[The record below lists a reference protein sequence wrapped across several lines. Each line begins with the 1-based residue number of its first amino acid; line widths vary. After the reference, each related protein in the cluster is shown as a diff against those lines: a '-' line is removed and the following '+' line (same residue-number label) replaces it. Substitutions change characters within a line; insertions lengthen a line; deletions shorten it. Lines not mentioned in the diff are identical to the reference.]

1 MKVLHLSNDFA
12 GSTVHAELY
21 QRLDA
26 EGVSQIIYC
35 PVRHSN
41 LMGRNAFEGDNTE
54 IIYSPILKKNHRLL
68 FHLKINDLVKDVEQ
82 KVDLSKVDLVHA
94 TTLFSDGAVALKLKK
109 KYGIPY
115 VVAVRNTDIN
125 VFMRYM
131 PHLWNVH
138 RQVIREAEKVIFI
151 SPNLQRRVTS
161 HWTLKGLTELLE
173 QKGVVIANGL
183 NDYWLEHRCITPAR
197 QSHSVCYV
205 GKFDSNKN
213 VIRLMDVVLRLRAD
227 IPDLTLHLVGGGGEN
242 EQRVIQ
248 LVRQFPD
255 CLICHGP
262 IYDKPLL
269 QSIYQQCSVFAMPS
283 KKETFGLVYLEALS
297 QGLRVLYTR
306 GEGIDGL
313 FEKRVGEA
321 VNPYSEKEIEAA
333 LSRLLQ
339 QPDAY
344 NMLEDTDFEPFR
356 WKSIAHRYFEIYHHI
371 IIYKVND

>member
-1 MKVLHLSNDFA
+1 MKILHLSNDFA

-21 QRLDA
+21 KRLDG
-26 EGVSQIIYC
+26 EGLSQVVYC
-35 PVRHSN
+35 PVRSAG
-41 LMGRNAFEGDNTE
+41 LVGRNAFEGQHTE
-54 IIYSPILKKNHRLL
+54 IIYSPILKKIHRLF
-68 FHLKINDLVKDVEQ
+68 FHLKIKDLVKDVEQ
-82 KVDLSKVDLVHA
+82 KMNLSEINIVHA
-94 TTLFSDGAVALKLKK
+94 TTLFSDGAVALQLKK

-138 RQVIREAEKVIFI
+138 RQVICEAEKVIFI
-151 SPNLQRRVTS
+151 SPNLQRRVTR
-161 HWTLKGLTELLE
+161 HWTLKGLTELLD

-183 NDYWLEHRCITPAR
+183 NDYWLENRCITPAR

-213 VIRLMDVVLRLRAD
+213 VLRLMDVVLRLRAD

-242 EQRVIQ
+242 EERVIQ
-248 LVRQFPD
+248 LVHQFPD

-313 FEKRVGEA
+313 FNKRVGEK
-321 VNPYSEKEIEAA
+321 VNARSQREVEEA
-333 LSRLLQ
+333 LERLLS
-339 QPDAY
+339 QPEAY
-344 NMLEDTDFEPFR
+344 DQLAAEDFEPFH
-356 WKSIAHRYFEIYHHI
+356 WDSIARRYREIYLHI
-371 IIYKVND
+371 

>member
-21 QRLDA
+21 QRLDT
-26 EGVSQIIYC
+26 EGVTQIIYC
-35 PVRHSN
+35 PVRHTN
-41 LMGRNAFEGDNTE
+41 LIGRNAFKGENTE
-54 IIYSPILKKNHRLL
+54 IIYFPILKKIHRLL
-68 FHLKINDLVKDVEQ
+68 FHLKVSNLVKDVEK
-82 KVDLSKVDLVHA
+82 KVDLSKVNLVHA
-94 TTLFSDGAVALKLKK
+94 TTLFSDGAVALQLKR

-125 VFMRYM
+125 VFMRFM

-161 HWTLKGLTELLE
+161 HWTLFGLSEILG
-173 QKGVVIANGL
+173 QKGVVIPNGL
-183 NDYWLEHRCITPAR
+183 NDYWLENRSITPAR
-197 QSHSVCYV
+197 QLHSVCYV

-213 VIRLMDVVLRLRAD
+213 VLRLIDVVLRLRAE
-227 IPDLTLHLVGGGGEN
+227 IPDLTLHLVGGGGKN

-248 LVRQFPD
+248 LVHQFPD
-255 CLICHGP
+255 CLIYHGLFF
-262 IYDKPLL
+262 DKPLL
-269 QSIYQQCSVFAMPS
+269 QRVYQQCSVFAMPS

-313 FEKRVGEA
+313 FEKRVGESA
-321 VNPYSEKEIEAA
+321 NPYSEKEIGEA

-339 QPDAY
+339 NPDAY
-344 NMLEDTDFEPFR
+344 DTLETTDFEPFH
-356 WKSIAHRYFEIYHHI
+356 WESISQRYTEIYHRI
-371 IIYKVND
+371 INIPR

>member
-26 EGVSQIIYC
+26 EGVSHIIYC
-35 PVRHSN
+35 PVRHQN
-41 LMGRNAFEGDNTE
+41 LIGRNAFEGANSE
-54 IIYSPILKKNHRLL
+54 IIYSPILKKIHRLL
-68 FHLKINDLVKDVEQ
+68 FHLKINALVKDVEQ

-94 TTLFSDGAVALKLKK
+94 TTLFSDGAVALRLKK

-161 HWTLKGLTELLE
+161 HWTLSGLAEMLG
-173 QKGVVIANGL
+173 QKGVVIPNGL
-183 NDYWLEHRCITPAR
+183 NDYWLENRCITPAR

-205 GKFDSNKN
+205 GKFDGNKN
-213 VIRLMDVVLRLRAD
+213 VLRLIDVVLRLRAD

-248 LVRQFPD
+248 LVHQFSD
-255 CLICHGP
+255 SLIYHGL

-269 QSIYQQCSVFAMPS
+269 QSIYQQCGVFAMPS

-321 VNPYSEKEIEAA
+321 VNPYSEKDIRVA

-339 QPDAY
+339 QPEDY
-344 NMLEDTDFEPFR
+344 EMLETADFESFR
-356 WKSIAHRYFEIYHHI
+356 WWGVAQRYYEIYKQI
-371 IIYKVND
+371 

>member
-333 LSRLLQ
+333 LSRLLR

-344 NMLEDTDFEPFR
+344 NTLDANDFEPFR
-356 WKSIAHRYFEIYHHI
+356 WESIAHRYSEIYHHI
-371 IIYKVND
+371 IYKVND

>member
-35 PVRHSN
+35 PVRHPN
-41 LMGRNAFEGDNTE
+41 LMGRNAFEGENTE
-54 IIYSPILKKNHRLL
+54 IIYSPILKKIHRLL
-68 FHLKINDLVKDVEQ
+68 FHLKISTLVKDVE
-82 KVDLSKVDLVHA
+82 KKMDLSKVELVHA
-94 TTLFSDGAVALKLKK
+94 TTLFSDGAVALQLKK

-151 SPNLQRRVTS
+151 SPNLQRRVTR
-161 HWTLKGLTELLE
+161 HWTLKGLTELLD

-183 NDYWLEHRCITPAR
+183 NDYWLENRCITPAR

-213 VIRLMDVVLRLRAD
+213 VLRLMDVVLRLRAD

-248 LVRQFPD
+248 LVHQFPD

-333 LSRLLQ
+333 LSRLLR

-344 NMLEDTDFEPFR
+344 NTLYANDFEPFR
-356 WKSIAHRYFEIYHHI
+356 WESIAHRYSEIYHHI
-371 IIYKVND
+371 IYKVND

>member
-35 PVRHSN
+35 PVRHQN
-41 LMGRNAFEGDNTE
+41 LIGRNAFEGANSE
-54 IIYSPILKKNHRLL
+54 IIYSPILKKKHRLL
-68 FHLKINDLVKDVEQ
+68 FHLKINTLVKDVEQ

-115 VVAVRNTDIN
+115 VVAVRNTDVS

-151 SPNLQRRVTS
+151 SPNLQRRVIS

-183 NDYWLEHRCITPAR
+183 NDYWLDNRCITPAH

-205 GKFDSNKN
+205 GTF
-213 VIRLMDVVLRLRAD
+213 IRRKKVVNLIEAVLSLSAT
-227 IPDLTLHLVGGGGEN
+227 IPDITLHLAGGGGEC
-242 EQRVIQ
+242 ERQVLQ
-248 LVRQFPD
+248 LVARHPD
-255 CLICHGP
+255 CLIYHGQ
-262 IYDKPLL
+262 ICDKPQL
-269 QSIYQQCSVFAMPS
+269 QSIYQQCGVFAMPS

-321 VNPYSEKEIEAA
+321 VNPYSEKDIRVA

-339 QPDAY
+339 QPEDY
-344 NMLEDTDFEPFR
+344 EMLETADFESFR
-356 WKSIAHRYFEIYHHI
+356 WWGVAQRYYEIYKQI
-371 IIYKVND
+371 